1 MSCISDQDGRQPPQ
15 VKFLGGQAVG
25 LALGA
30 VVELILSQLFLT
42 GKGLQTAVQ
51 TDGLCLGPAT
61 LFHTGVLL
69 HDLQDTHIT

>member
-30 VVELILSQLFLT
+30 VVELILSQLLLT
-42 GKGLQTAVQ
+42 GEGLQTTV
-51 TDGLCLGPAT
+51 
-61 LFHTGVLL
+61 
-69 HDLQDTHIT
+69 